1 MKILKSLLINHS
13 SLCSVPIAPK
23 HTHKQDHF
31 LSSSSPPIHSLLL
44 DSLNVTS
51 TPLPPPPMKPKWWH
65 LFQFN
70 SAHLQETQL
79 HPPIPQP
86 QSSHMAP
93 QPPKPT
99 TTFAIHLVACPTS
112 SSGPTHFM
120 KPKLADFL
128 GPLPIWNPGYGYGAG
143 PSAMLGFEIS
153 RTCTSLG
160 LGRWRLEMR
169 MQKVEWCVVL
179 RESTSPSSTMFGW
192 GCGEWS
198 GVKWSHW
205 WEDQVL
211 EDDNAGNDNWQARS
225 TQGIYMSATS
235 DVHLACAESIS
246 LDFNLLQTSRSL
258 ATQ

>member
-1 MKILKSLLINHS
+1 
-13 SLCSVPIAPK
+13 
-23 HTHKQDHF
+23 
-31 LSSSSPPIHSLLL
+31 
-44 DSLNVTS
+44 
-51 TPLPPPPMKPKWWH
+51 MKPKWWH

-99 TTFAIHLVACPTS
+99 TTFAIHLVACRTS

-128 GPLPIWNPGYGYGAG
+128 GPLPIWNLSYGYGAE

-169 MQKVEWCVVL
+169 MQKVEWCEVL
-179 RESTSPSSTMFGW
+179 WESTSPSSTMFGW
-192 GCGEWS
+192 GWRVEWCEVVTLMGGS
-198 GVKWSHW
+198 GARRWQCWKW
-205 WEDQVL
+205 QL
-211 EDDNAGNDNWQARS
+211 AGSFYLR
-225 TQGIYMSATS
+225 GIYVCNIRHASRM
-235 DVHLACAESIS
+235 CRIYSIG
-246 LDFNLLQTSRSL
+246 LKLNNFNLLKTSRSL
-258 ATQ
+258 VTQ